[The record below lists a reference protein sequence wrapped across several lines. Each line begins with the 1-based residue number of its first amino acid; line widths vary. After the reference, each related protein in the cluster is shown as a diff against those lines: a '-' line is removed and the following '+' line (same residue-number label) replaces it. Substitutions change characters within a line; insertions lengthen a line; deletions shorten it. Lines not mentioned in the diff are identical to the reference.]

1 MTFNAELPN
10 SGGVNEKI
18 LQEGFTRYFII
29 IGVLI
34 QHLLSSA
41 ISAVHYKSWE
51 VPAH

>member
-18 LQEGFTRYFII
+18 LQGFKRYFII

-41 ISAVHYKSWE
+41 IFAVHYKSWE